1 MSEACLYN
9 KLLDII
15 SKRIYNWVFIRAIIF
30 MSHKNVKNI
39 SILYCKLCTE
49 TYHKDIKYIILLES
63 HKIKIVF
70 YILPVNTLIAI
81 RVLYKWLIF
90 SFNNELIVTLA
101 IYNSLHMIHII
112 FMYLHYFFFNF

>member
-1 MSEACLYN
+1 MSESCLYN
-9 KLLDII
+9 KLLDTI
-15 SKRIYNWVFIRAIIF
+15 SKRIYNWVFIRAMIF

-39 SILYCKLCTE
+39 SILYYILCTE

-81 RVLYKWLIF
+81 KVLYKWLVF
-90 SFNNELIVTLA
+90 SFSNELIVTLA
-101 IYNSLHMIHII
+101 IYNS
-112 FMYLHYFFFNF
+112 